1 MNEVRS
7 VNGTSNGHKTDH
19 RLADQG
25 HHRRVARPHRED
37 EGLIADAEEVAAQM
51 RSAEHPFGSRGREFE
66 RRSPFYLGLIASAGV
81 AVTYGVVR
89 LLGSASSALV
99 LIGAALFF
107 ALGLEPAVSS
117 LVNRKLPR
125 WAAVTLVVVVVFGVA
140 AGSVAAVIPA
150 LVEQAR
156 QFIEHAPHH
165 LQQAQD
171 HSSVIGRLNERF
183 HLQQRITDAI
193 HSGGG
198 VSVGGVVKVGQ
209 TVFGAVSHVG
219 IVAVLTVYFVA
230 GMPGIRATF
239 YRFLP
244 HSRRPRAIL
253 IGDEVVAKVG
263 DWLFG
268 NLLTSVIAGAATFVW
283 CFIFHVPYALLL
295 GVFVA
300 ILDLFPYGSAVAGV
314 VVSLVALTVSIPIA
328 IATVAFYIVFRLAED
343 YLLTPRIIG
352 RAVKVS
358 GGVTVAAVL
367 IGASM
372 LGVIGALA
380 AIPIAAAL
388 QLLVQELLFPALDK
402 A

>member
-1 MNEVRS
+1 MS
-7 VNGTSNGHKTDH
+7 KTSTQA
-19 RLADQG
+19 RLG
-25 HHRRVARPHRED
+25 RRA
-37 EGLIADAEEVAAQM
+37 
-51 RSAEHPFGSRGREFE
+51 
-66 RRSPFYLGLIASAGV
+66 
-81 AVTYGVVR
+81 
-89 LLGSASSALV
+89 LLLMAASSALV

-156 QFIEHAPHH
+156 QFIEHAPHY
-165 LQQAQD
+165 LQQVQN
-171 HSSVIGRLNERF
+171 HSSVIGRLYERF

-193 HSGGG
+193 HGGGG

-230 GMPGIRATF
+230 GMPGIRSTF

-268 NLLTSVIAGAATFVW
+268 NVLTSVIAGAATFVW

-295 GVFVA
+295 GAFVA
-300 ILDLFPYGSAVAGV
+300 IVDLFPYGSTVGGFVVA
-314 VVSLVALTVSIPIA
+314 LVAVTVSIPVS
-328 IATVAFYIVFRLAED
+328 IATVAFYVVFRLAED
-343 YLLTPRIIG
+343 YLLTPKIIG
-352 RAVKVS
+352 RAVRVP
-358 GGVTVAAVL
+358 GGVTVVAVL
-367 IGASM
+367 VGAAL
-372 LGVIGALA
+372 LGVVGALV
-380 AIPIAAAL
+380 AIPVAAAL
-388 QLLVQELLFPALDK
+388 QLLVSELLFPTLDE

>member
-1 MNEVRS
+1 MNEVSS
-7 VNGTSNGHKTDH
+7 VNGTSNAHETDH

-25 HHRRVARPHRED
+25 HHRRIARPHRED

-51 RSAEHPFGSRGREFE
+51 RSAEHPFGSPGRRFE
-66 RRSPFYLGLIASAGV
+66 RSSPFYLGLMASAGV
-81 AVTYGVVR
+81 AVTYGVIR

-99 LIGAALFF
+99 LIGAGLFF

-125 WAAVTLVVVVVFGVA
+125 WTAVTLVVVVVFGVA

-150 LVEQAR
+150 LVDQAR
-156 QFIEHAPHH
+156 QFIEHAPHY

-171 HSSVIGRLNERF
+171 HSSAIGRLNERF
-183 HLQQRITDAI
+183 HLQQMLTDAI
-193 HSGGG
+193 HNGGG
-198 VSVGGVVKVGQ
+198 VSVGRVVKVGQ

-268 NLLTSVIAGAATFVW
+268 NVLTSVIAGAATFVW
-283 CFIFHVPYALLL
+283 CFIFHVPFALLL

-300 ILDLFPYGSAVAGV
+300 ILDLFPYGSTVAGF

-328 IATVAFYIVFRLAED
+328 VATVAFYIVFRLAED

-367 IGASM
+367 IGAAM

-388 QLLVQELLFPALDK
+388 QLLVQELLFPALDE